1 MKELLRRFL
10 AHPGISLELLVGS
23 FFVNVMAMASP
34 LFVMQVLNRY
44 VGQGVDATLFTLT
57 SGVLIAIALEFAFRQ
72 SRLSLARG
80 ISIKPDEAAALN
92 GFDALTRAKV
102 SALDQTPAETR
113 KEIVNGTAAI
123 EAAYNSTNVTTI
135 LDAPFSLLFVFV
147 LYIIEPLLAYI
158 VLGFIVAVF
167 VVGLIS
173 AKAMQAKTSDLQ
185 ANTGTGS
192 ALLGTVTREGDT
204 VRSFNAGEYLRN
216 AWRQHVFTTQKLRRD
231 ISAGQ
236 ALVQTITQSSNGLMS
251 VAVIATGATLVVMG
265 QLDVGAM
272 IGGNI
277 LAARALQPVTKLAQL
292 GSAFAKARQSL
303 DLFKKLASVPLE
315 PDSGSALRT
324 YSGSVEFRDAAFA
337 FPGATAPI
345 FESLNMTLQPG
356 TVLVVTGDNGSGKST
371 MARLMMG
378 LIEPVRGQILI
389 DGLDLKQVS
398 PEWWRRQVI
407 FQPQEPALLNAT
419 IEENLR
425 INNPEMDGAMLNQ
438 VVDLCGLR
446 KFLDESPNGFE
457 TMVVDNGW
465 RLSEGIRRRIA
476 LGRALTTN
484 GALAVIDEPTESLDA
499 EGCKAVH
506 QILGA
511 MAKQGKTIVVMS
523 HDKNI
528 VKGPHLLLDL
538 NEKPTPTVRKIGYE
552 TVKAAPSSQGDLPAT
567 APANEV
573 PQVASAG
580 KEEPPQEPAGTKKTA
595 AKKPLKKKPKVKKAP
610 AEKTEEAD
618 HDLSMSAIQA
628 RYRIDGERKAAKKK
642 AEAEAGADADAD
654 AHKKAAGDT

>member
-1 MKELLRRFL
+1 MKELLRRFI
-10 AHPGISLELLVGS
+10 AHPGLSLELLVGS

-80 ISIKPDEAAALN
+80 ISVKPDEAAALN
-92 GFDALTRAKV
+92 GFDTLTKAKI

-113 KEIVNGTAAI
+113 KEIVNGTASI
-123 EAAYNSTNVTTI
+123 EAAYNATNVTTI

-147 LYIIEPLLAYI
+147 LYVIEPLLAYV

-167 VVGLIS
+167 VVGIVS
-173 AKAMQAKTSDLQ
+173 AKSMQSKTSDLQ
-185 ANTGTGS
+185 ANTSTGS

-204 VRSFNAGEYLRN
+204 VRSFNAGEYLRD

-231 ISAGQ
+231 IGASQ

-251 VAVIATGATLVVMG
+251 VAVIATGATLVVLG
-265 QLDVGAM
+265 ELDVGAM

-303 DLFKKLASVPLE
+303 DLFNKLAAVPLE
-315 PDSGSALRT
+315 PDSGSALRE
-324 YSGSVEFRDAAFA
+324 YSGSIEFRDAAFV
-337 FPGATAPI
+337 FSGATAPI
-345 FESLNMTLQPG
+345 FESLNMTLPAG
-356 TVLVVTGDNGSGKST
+356 SVLVVTGDNGSGKST
-371 MARLMMG
+371 LARLLMG

-389 DGLDLKQVS
+389 DGLDLQQVS

-407 FQPQEPALLNAT
+407 FQPQEPALLNVT

-425 INNPEMDGAMLNQ
+425 INNPEMDPAMLNQ
-438 VVDLCGLR
+438 VVELCGLR

-457 TMVVDNGW
+457 TMVMDNGW
-465 RLSEGIRRRIA
+465 RLSEGIRRRIS

-499 EGCKAVH
+499 DGCKAVH

-511 MAKQGKTIVVMS
+511 MAKQGKTIIVMS

-528 VKGPHLLLDL
+528 VKGPHMLLDL
-538 NEKPTPTVRKIGYE
+538 NVKPTPTVVKVGY
-552 TVKAAPSSQGDLPAT
+552 D
-567 APANEV
+567 APASSDRV
-573 PQVASAG
+573 PVPLTAQASTSVPVQAATPVPVQASA
-580 KEEPPQEPAGTKKTA
+580 PA
-595 AKKPLKKKPKVKKAP
+595 PKSVESEQNKR
-610 AEKTEEAD
+610 D
-618 HDLSMSAIQA
+618 
-628 RYRIDGERKAAKKK
+628 DGERKLSVSAVQSRFEVDGENQEKTDGPKPRGRNK
-642 AEAEAGADADAD
+642 AV
-654 AHKKAAGDT
+654 GDQ

>member
-57 SGVLIAIALEFAFRQ
+57 SGVLIAIGLEFAFRQ

-92 GFDALTRAKV
+92 GFDTLTRAKMT
-102 SALDQTPAETR
+102 AIDQTPAETR
-113 KEIVNGTAAI
+113 KEIINGTAAI
-123 EAAYNSTNVTTI
+123 ESAYSATNVTTI

-147 LYIIEPLLAYI
+147 LYVIEPLLAYV
-158 VLGFIVAVF
+158 VLGFIAAVF
-167 VVGLIS
+167 AVGLIS
-173 AKAMQAKTSDLQ
+173 AKSMQAKTADLQ
-185 ANTGTGS
+185 ANSGVGS

-204 VRSFNAGEYLRN
+204 VRSFNAGESLRK

-231 ISAGQ
+231 IGSGQ
-236 ALVQTITQSSNGLMS
+236 AFVQTITQSANGLMS
-251 VAVIATGATLVVMG
+251 VAVVATGASLVVLG
-265 QLDVGAM
+265 ELDVGAM

-303 DLFKKLASVPLE
+303 DLFRKLASVPLE
-315 PDSGSALRT
+315 ADSGSALRT
-324 YSGSVEFRDAAFA
+324 YSGSIEFRDAAFA

-345 FESLNMTLQPG
+345 FESLNMTLPPG
-356 TVLVVTGDNGSGKST
+356 SVLVVSGDNGTGKST
-371 MARLMMG
+371 MARLLMG
-378 LIEPVRGQILI
+378 LIEPVRGQILV

-407 FQPQEPALLNAT
+407 FQPQEPALLNLT

-425 INNPEMDGAMLNQ
+425 VNNPEIDSAMLNQ
-438 VVDLCGLR
+438 VVDMCGLR

-457 TMVVDNGW
+457 TMVIDNGW
-465 RLSEGIRRRIA
+465 RLSEGIRRRIS

-511 MAKQGKTIVVMS
+511 MAKQGKTIIVMS

-528 VKGPHLLLDL
+528 VKGRHLLLDL
-538 NEKPTPTVRKIGYE
+538 NVKPTPRVVKVGYE
-552 TVKAAPSSQGDLPAT
+552 TEAAPVQAAPPVAEPNPVVPVQTQPAKPQPVAASPAT
-567 APANEV
+567 EPVDKPAK
-573 PQVASAG
+573 ADAAKSGGG
-580 KEEPPQEPAGTKKTA
+580 KKPADMENPATHELSMAAIQSRFAVDAVEPDNPVKTA
-595 AKKPLKKKPKVKKAP
+595 PGKPKKRVA
-610 AEKTEEAD
+610 KT
-618 HDLSMSAIQA
+618 
-628 RYRIDGERKAAKKK
+628 
-642 AEAEAGADADAD
+642 
-654 AHKKAAGDT
+654 